1 MATPSLAL
9 RIQFQLGPLLI
20 VAILAMTVAAYFNMM
35 NDTESRTLA
44 YLKDT
49 LTNRALFDSVSFKQA
64 QSNTQQLRAEYLRRL
79 QSASEQDSAMQFQ
92 HWFERYPDGL
102 IRVRKSL
109 DDYQHLPSLYIRPN
123 VKITPEL
130 QKQVWVG
137 FQLLSQWGPALTR
150 DYYSAYIDLP
160 GIGLIMYSPS
170 VNWGALADP
179 TTNNFDYPPVR
190 NSAPD
195 RNPLRKTSWSEVYY
209 DDKARIWMVSAITP
223 VDQDGKWIASISQDV
238 SVDTLIARTNDIAIP
253 HAYNLI
259 IDTQGRLI
267 THPYMMD
274 KIHASGGNLL
284 LKNVADPAL
293 QEIAR
298 LLQHAGAQTELHQS
312 ADGQEIYGFTRIQ
325 GPDWHFVTVY
335 PYADIRKAAFDN
347 ARTILIIG
355 LIVLIVGLLVLFFV
369 IHSQIA
375 RPLRALSAA
384 MQKMEDGQYDVLVKR
399 FGRGELR
406 HLAMGFN
413 RMVNKIAERDQALIQ
428 QARLDVLTGL
438 SNRYHL
444 TQQLPI
450 SMALCNKN
458 AQKLAIMF
466 IDLDRFKTVND
477 SLGHNIGDELLR
489 EVAARIVSNLRD
501 GDWVVRLGGD
511 EFIVVVHDAID
522 TRQAAVNLAQRLIT
536 RLEEPIRIDGYS
548 LHTSPSIGISI
559 FPDDGEDV
567 DTLIRK
573 ADIAMYIVKE
583 EGRNGYA
590 FYEETFA
597 KSSDNIHF
605 ASALHDAFENNEF
618 VLYYQPKVNL
628 KTRQVIGSEAL
639 IRWQRPGYG
648 MVMPDQFLGALED
661 LGLFPQLNKWVLKAA
676 LRQLAIWQDTVTQP
690 LPVAINL
697 TPDFYRQAT
706 LVSDILQLCETAGVA
721 PELIELEVTEGALLE
736 GNPLVKQ
743 NIHNLRAAGIKLAID
758 DFGTGYSALSYLHQ
772 FSFDYLKIDRSF
784 VMGLGGRKSDSPMTR
799 AIILIGESIG
809 LGVIAEGVE
818 TETQAAVLQDQGCG
832 MAQGYLFGRPESAD
846 DFTHH
851 WLVSKS

>member
-9 RIQFQLGPLLI
+9 RIQYQLGPLLI
-20 VAILAMTVAAYFNMM
+20 IAILAMTIAAYFNMIH
-35 NDTESRTLA
+35 DTESRTLA

-64 QSNTQQLRAEYLRRL
+64 QTNTQQLRAEYLRRL
-79 QSASEQDSAMQFQ
+79 KNAGDQDFSPQFD

-102 IRVRKSL
+102 VRVRKSL

-130 QKQVWVG
+130 QKLVWVG
-137 FQLLSQWGPALTR
+137 FQLLREWGPALTR
-150 DYYSAYIDLP
+150 YYYSAYIDLP
-160 GIGLIMYSPS
+160 GVGLIMYSPS

-179 TTNNFDYPPVR
+179 TTNNYDYPPVR

-223 VDQDGKWIASISQDV
+223 VDLDGKWIASISQDV
-238 SVDTLIARTNDIAIP
+238 SVDALIARTNDNAIP

-284 LKNVADPAL
+284 LKNVADPQL
-293 QEIAR
+293 QEISR
-298 LLQHAGAQTELHQS
+298 LLQHAGAKTELQRS
-312 ADGQEIYGFTRIQ
+312 GDEQEIYGFTRIQ

-335 PYADIRKAAFDN
+335 PYSDIRKAAFDN
-347 ARTILIIG
+347 ARTILVIG
-355 LIVLIVGLLVLFFV
+355 VIVLFFGLV
-369 IHSQIA
+369 ILFIVLRSQVG
-375 RPLRALSAA
+375 RPLGALSAA
-384 MQKMEDGQYDVLVKR
+384 MQKMENGQYDVHIDR
-399 FGRGELR
+399 FGKGELR
-406 HLAMGFN
+406 QLATGFN
-413 RMVNKIAERDQALIQ
+413 RMVHKIAERDQALIR
-428 QARLDVLTGL
+428 QARIDSLTGL

-444 TQQLPI
+444 TQELPI
-450 SMALCNKN
+450 SMDLCDNYS
-458 AQKLAIMF
+458 QKLAILF

-489 EVAARIVSNLRD
+489 QVSSHIISNLRG

-511 EFIVVVHDAID
+511 EFIVVVHDEFD
-522 TRQAAVNLAQRLIT
+522 TRKAAMDLSQRLIAA
-536 RLEEPIRIDGYS
+536 LEKAIRIGDYS

-559 FPDDGEDV
+559 FPDDGRDV

-573 ADIAMYIVKE
+573 ADIAMYKVKE
-583 EGRNGYA
+583 SGRNGYA
-590 FYEETFA
+590 FYEENFER
-597 KSSDNIHF
+597 SSDDIHL
-605 ASALHDAFENNEF
+605 ASALRAAFENNEF

-628 KTRQVIGSEAL
+628 KTRQVVGSEAL
-639 IRWQRPGYG
+639 IRWQRPGHG
-648 MVMPDQFLGALED
+648 LMMPDEFLGPLGE
-661 LGLFPQLNKWVLKAA
+661 LGLFPQLNKWVLKVA
-676 LRQLAIWQDTVTQP
+676 LQQLAVWQDTVGQP

-697 TPDFYRQAT
+697 TPDFYRQVT
-706 LVSDILQLCETAGVA
+706 LVSDILQLCKTAGVA

-736 GNPLVKQ
+736 GNPLVRQ
-743 NIHNLRAAGIKLAID
+743 NINSLRAAGIKLAID

-784 VMGLGGRKSDSPMTR
+784 VMSLGERKSDSPMTR

-818 TETQAAVLQDQGCG
+818 TEAQAAVLLEQGCG
-832 MAQGYLFGRPESAD
+832 MAQGYLFGRPETAA
-846 DFTHH
+846 DFTQH
-851 WLVSKS
+851 WLLQES